1 MQILAALF
9 AVTVVAAAPAHAS
22 SIVELGGNTSGPS
35 IVMSGDAGRSASVIE
50 RGTPTVDTG
59 KVAAIARAPA
69 RMGPAPLVIRGGEV
83 GSSSPRPPAV
93 ATAPAAPAAP
103 AAGAPAQPTASAAP
117 APEPAK
123 ADSVTVD
130 PAYPETE

>member
-1 MQILAALF
+1 MQVFAALF
-9 AVTVVAAAPAHAS
+9 AVAVVAAAPVHAS
-22 SIVELGGNTSGPS
+22 SIVEFGGNTAGPS
-35 IVMSGDAGRSASVIE
+35 IVVSGEAGRSASVIE
-50 RGTPTVDTG
+50 RGTPAVDTG
-59 KVAAIARAPA
+59 KVAAIARRPV

-83 GSSSPRPPAV
+83 GASSPRPAAV
-93 ATAPAAPAAP
+93 AAAPA
-103 AAGAPAQPTASAAP
+103 GNAPAQPAAAAAP